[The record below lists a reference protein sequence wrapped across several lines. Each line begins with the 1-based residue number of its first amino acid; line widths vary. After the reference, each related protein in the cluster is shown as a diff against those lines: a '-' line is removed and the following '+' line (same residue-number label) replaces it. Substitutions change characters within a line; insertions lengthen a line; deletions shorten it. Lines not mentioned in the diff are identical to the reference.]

1 MTDLERLQSALT
13 TIRHEWRYLDA
24 DTCPSSVFAA
34 LAQEL
39 PHLSHLVLETQL
51 HGGAVYV
58 NGLRIE
64 SDRALVP
71 PVKLE
76 FFEPKGGS
84 DAELSFDESWVIFE
98 DDDLLAVVKP
108 AGLTAMPARDQ
119 KYRNLKA
126 LIEKRVGAPI
136 HMPSRL
142 DTSTTGVVVISK
154 TVRMHGRLQH
164 IFERRR
170 IEKLYLAEVTGAVD
184 FNERTVDNAID
195 RDPTHQVLRRVV
207 ATGGKRAVTTF
218 RVVRHS
224 TTVDGPTTILA
235 AYPVTGR
242 THQIR
247 VHAAHLGFPIVGDN
261 FYGGRHDATLHLLC
275 FRLSFPHPLSG
286 ISLTLEVP
294 PTHLPL
300 WARDID
306 PIA

>member
-13 TIRHEWRYLDA
+13 TIRHEWRYLD
-24 DTCPSSVFAA
+24 DDNCPPSVLAA
-34 LAQEL
+34 LRKEL
-39 PHLSHLVLETQL
+39 PHLSPAILETQL
-51 HGGAVYV
+51 NGGAVYV

-64 SDRALVP
+64 SDLPLVP

-76 FFEPKGGS
+76 FFEPKAGT
-84 DAELSFDESWVIFE
+84 DTELSFDEGWVVFE

-154 TVRMHGRLQH
+154 TPRMHGRLQH

-170 IEKLYLAEVTGAVD
+170 IEKLYLAEVTGVVD
-184 FNERTVDNAID
+184 FAERTVDTAVD

-218 RVVRHS
+218 RVVKHS
-224 TTVDGPTTILA
+224 TSGDCSTTILA

-247 VHAAHLGFPIVGDN
+247 VHTAHLGFPIVGDN
-261 FYGGRHDATLHLLC
+261 FYGGRHEATLHLLC

-286 ISLTLEVP
+286 IPLTLEVP
-294 PTHLPL
+294 PHHLPP
-300 WARDID
+300 WALEIG